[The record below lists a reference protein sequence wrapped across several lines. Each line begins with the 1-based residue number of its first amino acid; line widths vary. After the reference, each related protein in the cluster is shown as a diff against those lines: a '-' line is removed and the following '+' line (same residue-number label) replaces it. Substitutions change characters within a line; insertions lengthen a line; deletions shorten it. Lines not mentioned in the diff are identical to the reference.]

1 MKYLIVQQWNNTKG
15 NHAGM
20 VHMCDMLVK
29 HFPEQYEK
37 IEKSQP
43 TKPAP
48 RKNKIFRKLMSAY
61 DYKRYTQAFF
71 NEYLHI
77 CQSMFQKLK
86 DGDEVF
92 LLEYNWPDTTQYELA
107 CYIRKNFP
115 GVRIYALSHI
125 TPSKFSTINGIKE
138 RVLKWDKPIDK
149 QLTLGSSL
157 SEYFVN
163 LGVSRD
169 KISTGF
175 HYVDNYYY
183 YKNPEDIKPSNR
195 LTIITMGALQ
205 RDYGMLADIVNRCPN
220 VNWIICRGRKT
231 EVDDYFMGQENVTL
245 MGFLEED
252 ELRHQ
257 MDISDASLNVL
268 EDTVGS
274 NVITT
279 SMAMGLVI
287 ITSNVGS
294 IHDYCD
300 ESNAVFCNNNVQ
312 DFVAAINSL
321 NIHNVEN
328 MRKSSALKIENITI
342 QKVHEWFCSLAKK
355 K

>member
-20 VHMCDMLVK
+20 VHMCDLLVELYP
-29 HFPEQYEK
+29 HQYMK

-43 TKPAP
+43 NKPSP
-48 RKNKIFRKLMSAY
+48 RKNKIIRRLMAAY
-61 DYKRYTQAFF
+61 DYKQYTKAYI
-71 NEYLHI
+71 NEYLQI
-77 CQSMFQKLK
+77 CQPMFQKLK
-86 DGDEVF
+86 AGDEVF

-115 GVRIYALSHI
+115 KVRIYALSHI
-125 TPSKFSTINGIKE
+125 TPTYFSRQKGIKE
-138 RVLKWDKPIDK
+138 RIFKWDKPIDK

-157 SEYFVN
+157 SSFFKS
-163 LGVSRD
+163 LGIKSE

-183 YKNPEDIKPSNR
+183 HKNPADIHKSDK

-205 RDYGMLADIVNRCPN
+205 RDYGMLANIVKRCPN
-220 VNWIICRGRKT
+220 VNWIICRGHKS
-231 EVDDYFMGQENVTL
+231 EVDEYFNGQKNVTIK
-245 MGFLEED
+245 GFLEED

-257 MDISDASLNVL
+257 MDIADASVNVL

-279 SMAMGLVI
+279 SMAMGLAV
-287 ITSNVGS
+287 ITSDVGS
-294 IHDYCD
+294 IRDYCD
-300 ESNAVFCNNNVQ
+300 EGNAVFCDNSVH

-321 NIHNVEN
+321 DINKVEN
-328 MRKSSALKIENITI
+328 MRKSSVSKVENFTI
-342 QKVHEWFCSLAKK
+342 SKVHEWFCSLT
-355 K
+355 